1 MTRDV
6 ESRVRKTGLWLHELI
21 QGETPSFFKKEYWT
35 GKVMDRCM
43 KDEAFKVEMFRFV
56 DVFPYLTRPES
67 VARHLVQYFCRPE
80 QDFPAALQWG
90 LRRVSP
96 KSKAAQTVAKGIASN
111 IKNMGKQ
118 FIAGSAPQEALSVW
132 ENLRSQ
138 GMAFTADLLG
148 EAVVSEKEA
157 ERYLKRYFALLET
170 LDDVQKTWEPLDAE
184 AGELDWGCVP
194 KINVSIKP
202 SAMYSQMHARAFDH
216 SVDRAKER
224 LRLILRKAVAAR
236 AHVCLD
242 MEHNDL
248 KNLTLAIYRSLLE
261 EDEFKD
267 YPHTGIVIQAYLRD
281 SEQDLKHLLQWAR
294 KKKRKFTIRLVK
306 GAYWDAEVVWA
317 QLRNWPIPVFT
328 NKHETDANFEKL
340 AGYVLENHQW
350 VRCACASHNIRS
362 IAYVMEMAKEH
373 KVPQEQVEYQILYGM
388 AEPVRNAL
396 RKAGLCLR
404 LYTPVGEMI
413 PGMAYLVRRLLENTS
428 NESFLR
434 QRFSEAIPQEQLL
447 RNPLELLNEETF
459 SSDLEDTISEHDER
473 SRFQNEPLWDWTLSE
488 YRERFSKALREA
500 KKKFPHKVPLFVGG
514 KRITTGREIK
524 STNPNDPEEVVGIV
538 ASGGKKEVE
547 KAIAIA
553 GESFSKWRDIDPID
567 RAEYLFEAAAR
578 ARKMRFELAAL
589 QVHEVGKNWREAD
602 AGVCEAIDF
611 LEYYGREMIRL
622 AKPRRMGNISGETSH
637 LFYEP
642 RGVAVVIAPWN
653 FPFAISMGMT
663 SAALVAGNTVVYKP
677 SSQSSVI
684 SSMMYYIF
692 QQTKLPRGVL
702 NFLPGPGDEIGDLL
716 VAHPDVALIAFTG
729 SKDVGLRIIKMAGNT
744 LTGATQVKKVVA
756 EMGGKNGIIVD
767 SDADLDE
774 AILHVIQSAFG
785 YQGQKCSAC
794 SRLIVV
800 EENYDKLIRRL
811 KDAVE
816 SIELG
821 STEDPKHFMGAV
833 IDAEARQRILEYIE
847 IGKEEGKC
855 LVERDLPNA
864 QGHFVPLTIFTD
876 IGPEHRIAQEE
887 IFGPVLAVIKVKDF
901 DEALEVAN
909 NTPYALTGGVFSR
922 SPENINRARREFRVG
937 NLYINRGCTGALTG
951 RHPFGGFKLSGVGSK
966 AGGPDYLLQFMV
978 PRTVA
983 ENTLRRG
990 FAPMEDQAEGDAEER
1005 K

>member
-1 MTRDV
+1 
-6 ESRVRKTGLWLHELI
+6 
-21 QGETPSFFKKEYWT
+21 
-35 GKVMDRCM
+35 M

-67 VARHLVQYFCRPE
+67 VARHLVEYFCRPE

-111 IKNMGKQ
+111 IQNMGKQ
-118 FIAGSAPQEALSVW
+118 FIAGAAPEEALPVW
-132 ENLRSQ
+132 KSLRSQ

-157 ERYLKRYFALLET
+157 EGYLERYLALLET

-184 AGELDWGCVP
+184 TGDLDWGCVP

-202 SAMYSQMHARAFDH
+202 SAMYSQMNARAFDY
-216 SVDRAKER
+216 SVGRAKER
-224 LRLILRKAVAAR
+224 LRPIFRKAVAAR

-242 MEHNDL
+242 MENNDL

-261 EDEFKD
+261 EKEFKD

-281 SEQDLKHLLQWAR
+281 SEQDLKDLIRWAR
-294 KKKRKFTIRLVK
+294 KKKCKFTVRLVK

-317 QLRNWPIPVFT
+317 QLKNWPAPVFI

-340 AGYVLENHQW
+340 ASYLLKNHQW

-362 IAYVMEMAKEH
+362 IAYVMETAKEH
-373 KVPQEQVEYQILYGM
+373 KVPQEQLEYQILYGM

-404 LYTPVGEMI
+404 LYTPIGEMI

-434 QRFSEAIPQEQLL
+434 QSFAEDVPLERLL
-447 RNPLELLNEETF
+447 RNPLELLNEEI
-459 SSDLEDTISEHDER
+459 SSPDVGDAVSEYGDTGA
-473 SRFQNEPLWDWTLSE
+473 FQNEPLWDWTLSE
-488 YRERFSKALREA
+488 NRERFTKALREA
-500 KKKFPHKVPLFVGG
+500 RKKFPHEVPLFIGG
-514 KRITTGREIK
+514 ERVRTGKEIR
-524 STNPNDPEEVVGIV
+524 SANPNDPEQAVGIV

-553 GESFSKWRDIDPID
+553 KESFPGWRDTDPAD
-567 RAEYLFEAAAR
+567 RAEYLFEAAAQ
-578 ARKMRFELAAL
+578 ARKMRFDLAAL
-589 QVHEVGKNWREAD
+589 QVYEVGKNWREAD

-622 AKPRRMGNISGETSH
+622 AKPRRMDNIPGETSH

-653 FPFAISMGMT
+653 FPLAISMGMT
-663 SAALVAGNTVVYKP
+663 SAALVTGNTVVYKP

-684 SSMMYYIF
+684 GSMMYHIF
-692 QQTKLPRGVL
+692 QQAKLPRGVF
-702 NFLPGPGDEIGDLL
+702 NFLSGPSSEIGDLL
-716 VAHPDVALIAFTG
+716 VVHPDVALIAFTG
-729 SKDVGLRIIKMAGNT
+729 SKEVGLRIIELAGNT
-744 LTGATQVKKVVA
+744 PQGATQVKNVVV
-756 EMGGKNGIIVD
+756 EMGGKNAIIVD

-774 AILHVIQSAFG
+774 AILHVLQSAFG

-800 EENYDKLIRRL
+800 EENYNRLIRRL
-811 KDAVE
+811 KDAVK

-821 STEDPKHFMGAV
+821 PTEDPENFMGAV
-833 IDAEARQRILEYIE
+833 IDAEAKEKILQYIR
-847 IGKEEGKC
+847 IGKKEGTC
-855 LVERDLPNA
+855 LVERDVPNV

-876 IGPEHRIAQEE
+876 IQPEHRIAQEE

-901 DEALEVAN
+901 AEALEVAN
-909 NTPYALTGGVFSR
+909 NTQYALTGGLFSR

-951 RHPFGGFKLSGVGSK
+951 RHPFGGFKLSGVGFK

-978 PRTVA
+978 PRTVV

-990 FAPMEDQAEGDAEER
+990 FAPMEDQA
-1005 K
+1005 

>member
-1 MTRDV
+1 MTDDV

-67 VARHLVQYFCRPE
+67 VARHLVEYFCRPE

-96 KSKAAQTVAKGIASN
+96 KSKAAQTVAKGIANN
-111 IKNMGKQ
+111 IENMGKQ
-118 FIAGSAPQEALSVW
+118 FIAGTSPQEALPVW
-132 ENLRSQ
+132 ESLRSQ

-157 ERYLKRYFALLET
+157 EGYLKRYLALLET
-170 LDDVQKTWEPLDAE
+170 LDDAQKTWEPLDAE
-184 AGELDWGCVP
+184 KGELDWGCVP

-202 SAMYSQMHARAFDH
+202 SAMYSQMNARAFDY
-216 SVDRAKER
+216 SIDRAKER
-224 LRLILRKAVAAR
+224 LRPIFRKAVAAR

-248 KNLTLAIYRSLLE
+248 KNLTLAVYTTLLE
-261 EDEFKD
+261 EPEFKD

-281 SEQDLKHLLQWAR
+281 SEQDLKDLVQWAR
-294 KKKRKFTIRLVK
+294 KRKQRFTIRLVK

-317 QLRNWPIPVFT
+317 ELRNWPIPVFT

-340 AGYVLENHQW
+340 ANYLLMSHKW

-373 KVPQEQVEYQILYGM
+373 KVPQEQLEYQILYGM

-404 LYTPVGEMI
+404 LYTPVGDMI

-434 QRFSEAIPQEQLL
+434 QSFAEGVSQERLL
-447 RNPLELLNEETF
+447 KSPLELL
-459 SSDLEDTISEHDER
+459 DEDVASFGVEDQVSEYGDKGL
-473 SRFQNEPLWDWTLSE
+473 FQNEPLWDWTLSE
-488 YRERFSKALREA
+488 HRKRFA
-500 KKKFPHKVPLFVGG
+500 KTLNDARRKFPHKVPLFIGG
-514 KRITTGREIK
+514 KKVTTRKEVE
-524 STNPNDPEEVVGIV
+524 SANPNDPEEVVGIA
-538 ASGGKKEVE
+538 ASGGRKEAE
-547 KAIAIA
+547 EAIASA
-553 GESFSKWRDIDPID
+553 KEAFPEWRDTDPME
-567 RAEYLFEAAAR
+567 RAEYLFEAAAQ
-578 ARKMRFELAAL
+578 ARKIRHELAAL
-589 QVHEVGKNWREAD
+589 QVYEVGKNWREAD

-622 AKPRRMGNISGETSH
+622 ATPQRMGNIPGETSH

-642 RGVAVVIAPWN
+642 RGVTVVIAPWN
-653 FPFAISMGMT
+653 FPLAISMGMT
-663 SAALVAGNTVVYKP
+663 SAALVTGNTVVYKP
-677 SSQSSVI
+677 SSQSPVI
-684 SSMMYYIF
+684 SSMLYHIF
-692 QQTKLPRGVL
+692 QKTNLPRGVL
-702 NFLPGPGDEIGDLL
+702 NFLSGPGSEIGDFL

-729 SKDVGLRIIKMAGNT
+729 SKEVGLRIIELAGNT
-744 LTGATQVKKVVA
+744 PQGATHVKNVVA
-756 EMGGKNGIIVD
+756 EMGGKNAIIVD

-774 AILHVIQSAFG
+774 AILYVLQSAFG

-794 SRLIVV
+794 SRVIVV
-800 EENYDKLIRRL
+800 EENYNRLVKRL
-811 KDAVE
+811 KDAAE

-821 STEDPKHFMGAV
+821 PVEDPKHFMGAV
-833 IDAEARQRILEYIE
+833 IDAEAKEKILHYIR
-847 IGKEEGKC
+847 IGKKEGKC
-855 LVERDLPNA
+855 LVERDFPNSR
-864 QGHFVPLTIFTD
+864 GHFVPLTIFTD
-876 IGPEHRIAQEE
+876 IRPEHRIAQEE

-909 NTPYALTGGVFSR
+909 NTRYALTGGLFSR

-990 FAPMEDQAEGDAEER
+990 FAPTED
-1005 K
+1005 

>member
-1 MTRDV
+1 MTHDV
-6 ESRVRKTGLWLHELI
+6 ESRVQKTGLWLHGLI
-21 QGETPSFFKKEYWT
+21 QGETPSFFKKEYWM

-43 KDEAFKVEMFRFV
+43 KDDAFKVEMFRFV

-67 VARHLVQYFCRPE
+67 VARHLVEYFCRPE
-80 QDFPAALQWG
+80 QHFPAALQWG

-96 KSKAAQTVAKGIASN
+96 ESKAAQTVAKGIAKN
-111 IKNMGKQ
+111 IENMGKQ
-118 FIAGSAPQEALSVW
+118 FIAGTVPEGALRVW
-132 ENLRSQ
+132 ESLRSQ

-157 ERYLKRYFALLET
+157 EGYLNRYLALLET
-170 LDDVQKTWEPLDAE
+170 LDDAQKTWKPLRAE
-184 AGELDWGCVP
+184 TGELDWGCVP
-194 KINVSIKP
+194 KVNVSIKP

-224 LRLILRKAVAAR
+224 LRPIFRKAVAAG

-242 MEHNDL
+242 MEHRDL
-248 KNLTLAIYRSLLE
+248 KNLTLATYRSLLE

-267 YPHTGIVIQAYLRD
+267 YPHTGVVIQAYLHD
-281 SEQDLKHLLQWAR
+281 SEQDLKDLLQWAR

-306 GAYWDAEVVWA
+306 GAYWDTEVVWA
-317 QLRNWPIPVFT
+317 RLRNWPVPVFT
-328 NKHETDANFEKL
+328 NKHETDANFERL
-340 AGYVLENHQW
+340 ASHLLKDHQW

-373 KVPQEQVEYQILYGM
+373 RVPEEQLEYQILYGM

-434 QRFSEAIPQEQLL
+434 QSFSEDIPLGRLL
-447 RNPLELLNEETF
+447 RNPLQRLHEET
-459 SSDLEDTISEHDER
+459 SSFDLGDTVSEHDDR
-473 SRFQNEPLWDWTLSE
+473 GPFQNEPLWDWTLSE
-488 YRERFSKALREA
+488 HRERFAKALRDV
-500 KKKFPHKVPLFVGG
+500 KKKFPHKVPLFIGG
-514 KRITTGREIK
+514 KRVTTGRTMA
-524 STNPNDPEEVVGIV
+524 STNPNDPEQVVGIIE
-538 ASGGKKEVE
+538 SGGKKEVE
-547 KAIAIA
+547 QAIASA
-553 GESFSKWRDIDPID
+553 KEAFPGWGDTDPAE
-567 RAEYLFEAAAR
+567 RARYLFKAAFR
-578 ARKMRFELAAL
+578 ARKMRPELAAL
-589 QVHEVGKNWREAD
+589 QVYEVGKNWREAD
-602 AGVCEAIDF
+602 AGVAEAIDF

-622 AKPRRMGNISGETSH
+622 ARPQRMGHISGETSH

-663 SAALVAGNTVVYKP
+663 SAALVTGNTVVYKP

-684 SSMMYYIF
+684 SSMMYHIF
-692 QQTKLPRGVL
+692 QQANLPEGVF
-702 NFLPGPGDEIGDLL
+702 NFLSGSGNEIGDPL

-729 SKDVGLRIIKMAGNT
+729 SKEVGLRIIEMAANT
-744 LTGATQVKKVVA
+744 PQGATHVKKVVA
-756 EMGGKNGIIVD
+756 EMGGKNAIIVD

-800 EENYDKLIRRL
+800 EENYDKLITRL

-816 SIELG
+816 SVELG
-821 STEDPKHFMGAV
+821 PPEDPKHFMGAV
-833 IDAEARQRILEYIE
+833 IDAEAREKIFHYIR
-847 IGKEEGKC
+847 IGKKEGKC

-864 QGHFVPLTIFTD
+864 RGYFAPLTIFTD
-876 IGPEHRIAQEE
+876 IQPEHRLAQEE

-909 NTPYALTGGVFSR
+909 DTPYALTGGLFSR
-922 SPENINRARREFRVG
+922 SPENIARARRLFRVG

-978 PRTVA
+978 PRTVV

-990 FAPMEDQAEGDAEER
+990 FAPMEDQTEDDTEGR